1 MTPGRLPREEREDA
15 RVGARGGGLLRHAAA
30 LAWKLLSPA
39 ARAAAFAVEETIP
52 RPVARVF
59 AASLCCPGDQGAGRH
74 PAGGARGEKRRS
86 LAGGRV
92 GARPRNGI
100 RGTWWR
106 RLDPGEVSASDP
118 PAPSCLLNAAPP
130 PPDPAPRCPHSGL
143 SVCVSRCGWGRW
155 TARGGSWLQGSPDR
169 GSGEVT
175 FVDPNSCKPVRPRAL
190 EKQV

>member
-130 PPDPAPRCPHSGL
+130 PHPTPLPAAHTAVFQSAFRG
-143 SVCVSRCGWGRW
+143 VGGGGGRHVEGVGFREAQ
-155 TARGGSWLQGSPDR
+155 TEEA
-169 GSGEVT
+169 V
-175 FVDPNSCKPVRPRAL
+175 K
-190 EKQV
+190 

>member
-118 PAPSCLLNAAPP
+118 PAPAAHT
-130 PPDPAPRCPHSGL
+130 AVFQSAFRG
-143 SVCVSRCGWGRW
+143 VGGGGGRHVEGVGFREAQ
-155 TARGGSWLQGSPDR
+155 TEEA
-169 GSGEVT
+169 V
-175 FVDPNSCKPVRPRAL
+175 K
-190 EKQV
+190 

>member
-118 PAPSCLLNAAPP
+118 PAPSCLLNAALP
-130 PPDPAPRCPHSGL
+130 PPDPAPR
-143 SVCVSRCGWGRW
+143 
-155 TARGGSWLQGSPDR
+155 SPLPTQR
-169 GSGEVT
+169 SFSLRFEVWVGEVDGT
-175 FVDPNSCKPVRPRAL
+175 WRELASGKPRQR
-190 EKQV
+190 KR